1 MVTISRVKKCLIGYC
16 GFFVIMP
23 SVNDRQSFSNKER
36 LLPNCVVYVDIV
48 KVRKMKEIRFAIAQG
63 NSSHHSINV

>member
-1 MVTISRVKKCLIGYC
+1 MVITLWDMGYC

-36 LLPNCVVYVDIV
+36 LLPNGMIYIDI
-48 KVRKMKEIRFAIAQG
+48 RKG
-63 NSSHHSINV
+63 NENAT

>member
-36 LLPNCVVYVDIV
+36 LLPNCVVYVGIRKGKEDGRK
-48 KVRKMKEIRFAIAQG
+48 KVCDCSG
-63 NSSHHSINV
+63 